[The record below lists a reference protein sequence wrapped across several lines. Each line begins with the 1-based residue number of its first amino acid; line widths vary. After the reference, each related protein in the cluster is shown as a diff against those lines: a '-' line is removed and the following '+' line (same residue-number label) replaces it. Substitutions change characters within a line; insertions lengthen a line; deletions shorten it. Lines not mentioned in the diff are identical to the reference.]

1 MRTLIAF
8 DGSEH
13 ALRAIDFVCRHPHIL
28 GDRAQV
34 TVVFV
39 TTQSPLRAVAAL
51 GAEGS
56 APLPADA
63 GRTAKPAL
71 AKLRECGIEAT
82 LADLTGDAGLE
93 ICQLASD
100 DSYDLVVIGS
110 HGRGL
115 LKRAVLGSVA
125 ERVLTHCKVPALIV
139 R

>member
-13 ALRAIDFVCRHPHIL
+13 ALRAVDFVCRYPHIL

-39 TTQSPLRAVAAL
+39 TTTSPLRAVAAL

-56 APLPADA
+56 APLPAEA
-63 GRTAKPAL
+63 ERTVRPAL
-71 AKLRECGIEAT
+71 EKLRQSGIDAT

-93 ICQLASD
+93 ICQLARD
-100 DSYDLVVIGS
+100 DGYDLVVIGS

-125 ERVLTHCKVPALIV
+125 ERVLSHCKVPVLIV

>member
-13 ALRAIDFVCRHPHIL
+13 ALRAVDFVCRHPQVL

-39 TTQSPLRAVAAL
+39 TPPSPLRVVAAL

-56 APLPADA
+56 APLPAEA
-63 GRTAKPAL
+63 ERTAGPAL
-71 AKLRECGIEAT
+71 EKLRLAGIDAT
-82 LADLTGDAGLE
+82 LVDLAGDAGLE

-100 DSYDLVVIGS
+100 DNYDLIVIGS

-125 ERVLTHCKVPALIV
+125 ERVLTHCKVPVLIV

>member
-13 ALRAIDFVCRHPHIL
+13 ALRAVDYVCRHPHIL

-39 TTQSPLRAVAAL
+39 APQSPLRAVAAL

-56 APLPADA
+56 APLPAEAERAA
-63 GRTAKPAL
+63 GPAL
-71 AKLRECGIEAT
+71 QKLRQAGIEAT

-100 DSYDLVVIGS
+100 ENYDLIVIGS

-115 LKRAVLGSVA
+115 LKRAMLGSVA

>member
-13 ALRAIDFVCRHPHIL
+13 ALRAIDFVCRHPHVL
-28 GDRAQV
+28 GDRARV

-39 TTQSPLRAVAAL
+39 APQSPLRVVAAL

-56 APLPADA
+56 APLPAEA
-63 GRTAKPAL
+63 ERTAQPAL
-71 AKLRECGIEAT
+71 EKLRQAGIEAT
-82 LADLTGDAGLE
+82 LSDLTGDAGLE
-93 ICQLASD
+93 ICELARD
-100 DSYDLVVIGS
+100 GGYDLIVIGS

-115 LKRAVLGSVA
+115 LKRAVLGSVV
-125 ERVLTHCKVPALIV
+125 ERVLAHCNVPALIV